1 MCIKSPR
8 DKGRSAHTDIHD
20 DHSSVQRSADNV
32 AGNSGAA
39 ASEGILHGMLWEM
52 LARE

>member
-8 DKGRSAHTDIHD
+8 DKGRSSHTDIHD
-20 DHSSVQRSADNV
+20 ANSSTQWSAANV
-32 AGNSGAA
+32 TGNSAA
-39 ASEGILHGMLWEM
+39 ASDGILPGMLWEM